1 MSEVGLDAPG
11 KRVLLMGNEAVAR
24 GALEG
29 KCQFAASYPGT
40 PTSEILETMA
50 RLAKDFEIYAQW
62 STNEMAAFWAGAGAT
77 YCGLRSMVSAKH
89 HGVAWMTDQL
99 IHISHWQIG
108 KGGLVIVIG
117 DDPKGH
123 SSANEYDSR
132 NLASRVFEIPILEPA
147 DPQESKEFTK
157 TAFDF
162 SEQLKLPIYVRMT
175 TRVCHASGD
184 VLLGEL
190 PKEKRVPSYYPTF
203 FEVGMEMLMAKGWVD
218 VAYLHEKLHTKKLK
232 EAAEISNNFLGNK
245 LEMNGD
251 EEIGI
256 VASGVCRHYV
266 EEAVDK
272 LGVDAAFLQ
281 LGMSFP
287 LPKDKVS
294 KFIKSVKKVIVIEET
309 DPVIESE
316 LRSFARDVA
325 PGVEILGKRN
335 EFTPVSGEL
344 NPVDVMGV
352 LSKAFGKPLP
362 SIPERKEL
370 REMIKPY
377 EGMRR
382 IVLCAG
388 CPHRASAYAV
398 KLAAKTFKRG
408 TYIGIGD
415 IGCYGMMGPPPL
427 LAFTL
432 TNCMGGSIGM
442 ANGISKTG
450 VDQPVVAFIGDSTF
464 YHAGIPSLIN
474 ATFNN
479 AKFTTIVLENQVTG
493 LTGFQPHPG
502 SGYNAMGE
510 ENKPVKIEDLV
521 KACGIEF
528 VEIVDPYNIKKA
540 VEVIKR
546 AFEQTKASVVIC
558 RRLCT
563 TEELRRR
570 RSKGLPP
577 PKPFTIDPSLCNGC
591 KICINEFGCPAI
603 IWDEQTKKASIDE
616 VLCVGCANC
625 TQICPEGAPKVIRS
639 EKK

>member
-1 MSEVGLDAPG
+1 MSLEVGLDAPG
-11 KRVLLMGNEAVAR
+11 KKVLLMGNEAVAR

-29 KCQFAASYPGT
+29 NCQFAASYPGT
-40 PTSEILETMA
+40 PASEILETMA

-62 STNEMAAFWAGAGAT
+62 STNEAAAFWAGAGAT

-157 TAFDF
+157 IAFDF
-162 SEQLKLPIYVRMT
+162 SEKLKLPIYVRMT

-184 VLLGEL
+184 VLLGEI

-203 FEVGMEMLMAKGWVD
+203 FELGMEMLMAKGWVD
-218 VAYLHEKLHTKKLK
+218 VSYLHERLHTKKLK
-232 EAAEISNNFLGNK
+232 EASEISENFPGNK
-245 LEMNGD
+245 LEISGD

-256 VASGVCRHYV
+256 IASGVCRHYV
-266 EEAVDK
+266 EEAMDK
-272 LGVDAAFLQ
+272 LGVKAAFLH

-287 LPKDKVS
+287 LPKEKTV
-294 KFIKSVKKVIVIEET
+294 KLLKSVNKVIVFEET
-309 DPVIESE
+309 DPVIETE
-316 LRSFARDVA
+316 VRALAKDEYL
-325 PGVEILGKRN
+325 GVEILGKRN
-335 EFTPVSGEL
+335 AFTPISGEL
-344 NPVDVMGV
+344 NPLDVMV
-352 LSKAFGKPLP
+352 MLSKAYGKPLP
-362 SIPERKEL
+362 TVPERKEL

-398 KLAAKTFKRG
+398 KLAAKTFKG
-408 TYIGIGD
+408 GSYIGIGD

-427 LAFTL
+427 MAFTL
-432 TNCMGGSIGM
+432 TNCMGGSIGL
-442 ANGISKTG
+442 ANGIAKTG
-450 VDQPVVAFIGDSTF
+450 IDQPVVAFIGDSTF
-464 YHAGIPSLIN
+464 YHAGIPPLIN

-479 AKFTTIVLENQVTG
+479 AKFTTIVLDNQVTA

-502 SGYNAMGE
+502 SGFTATGDKT
-510 ENKPVKIEDLV
+510 KPVKIEDIAR
-521 KACGIEF
+521 ACGIEF
-528 VEIVDPYNIKKA
+528 VEVVDPYNIKKA
-540 VEVIKR
+540 AEVIKA
-546 AFEQTKASVVIC
+546 AFEHSGASLVIC
-558 RRLCT
+558 RRLCS
-563 TEELRRR
+563 TEALRRR
-570 RSKGLPP
+570 RSEGLPP
-577 PKPFTIDPSLCNGC
+577 PKPFMVDPDLCNGC
-591 KICINEFGCPAI
+591 KICINEFGCPAM
-603 IWDEQTKKASIDE
+603 IWDEKTKKVSIDE
-616 VLCVGCANC
+616 TLCIGCAVC
-625 TQICPEGAPKVIRS
+625 TQVCPEKAPKAVK
-639 EKK
+639 E

>member
-1 MSEVGLDAPG
+1 MSEEVGIDAPG
-11 KRVLLMGNEAVAR
+11 KRILLMGNEAVAR

-29 KCQFAASYPGT
+29 NCQFATSYPGT
-40 PTSEILETMA
+40 PASEILETMA
-50 RLAKDFEIYAQW
+50 RLAKTFEIHVQW
-62 STNEMAAFWAGAGAT
+62 STNEMADYWAGAGAT
-77 YCGLRSMVSAKH
+77 YCGLRAMVSAKH
-89 HGVAWMTDQL
+89 HGVAWMTDPL

-117 DDPKGH
+117 DDPGGH

-132 NLASRVFEIPILEPA
+132 NIASHVFEIPFLEPA

-157 TAFDF
+157 IAFDF

-190 PKEKRVPSYYPTF
+190 PRERRMPSYYPTF
-203 FEVGMEMLMAKGWVD
+203 FELGMEMLMARGWVD
-218 VAYLHEKLHTKKLK
+218 VTYLHEKLHTKKLK
-232 EAAEISNNFLGNK
+232 EAAEVSNRFPGNK
-245 LEMNGD
+245 LELNGD

-256 VASGVCRHYV
+256 IASGVCRYYV

-272 LGVDAAFLQ
+272 LGVNAAFLQ
-281 LGMSFP
+281 LGMPFP
-287 LPKDKVS
+287 LPKGKVGEL
-294 KFIKSVKKVIVIEET
+294 IKNVNRVIVFEET

-316 LRSFARDVA
+316 VGLFAKEIGSD
-325 PGVEILGKRN
+325 VEIMGKRN
-335 EFTPVSGEL
+335 EYTPVSGEM
-344 NPVDVMGV
+344 NPLKVMGV
-352 LSKAFGKPLP
+352 LAKVFGKPLP
-362 SIPERKEL
+362 PIPERKEL

-382 IVLCAG
+382 VVLCAG

-398 KLAAKTFKRG
+398 KLAAKTFKG
-408 TYIGIGD
+408 GSYIGIGD
-415 IGCYGMMGPPPL
+415 IGCYGMMGTPPL
-427 LAFTL
+427 LAFSL

-479 AKFTTIVLENQVTG
+479 AKFTTIVLENRVTG

-510 ENKPVKIEDLV
+510 ETRPVKIEELAR
-521 KACGIEF
+521 ACGIDF
-528 VEIVDPYNIKKA
+528 VEVVDPYNIKKA
-540 VEVIKR
+540 AEVIKR
-546 AFEQTKASVVIC
+546 AFEHPKASVVIC
-558 RRLCT
+558 RRLCK

-570 RSKGLPP
+570 RSKGFPP
-577 PKPFTIDPSLCNGC
+577 PKPFTIDSSLCNGC
-591 KICINEFGCPAI
+591 KTCINEFGCPAI
-603 IWDEQTKKASIDE
+603 IWDEQKKKAFIDE
-616 VLCVGCANC
+616 VLCVGCG
-625 TQICPEGAPKVIRS
+625 ICVQ
-639 EKK
+639 